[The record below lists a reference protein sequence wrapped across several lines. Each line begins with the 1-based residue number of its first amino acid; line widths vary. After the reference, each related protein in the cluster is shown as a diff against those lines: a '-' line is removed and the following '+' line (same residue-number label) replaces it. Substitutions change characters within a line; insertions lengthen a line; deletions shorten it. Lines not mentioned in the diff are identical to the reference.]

1 MAPRYS
7 SRPSGLCGPIGHR
20 APAASHVS
28 RLKTAFV
35 GTEARGVQAFS
46 SMTPFGPYA
55 GSSMFHIMVY
65 SQDQRLA
72 SGSENDSW
80 L

>member
-1 MAPRYS
+1 
-7 SRPSGLCGPIGHR
+7 
-20 APAASHVS
+20 
-28 RLKTAFV
+28 
-35 GTEARGVQAFS
+35 
-46 SMTPFGPYA
+46 MTPFGPYA